1 MHNLKMSCFFL
12 KEHIGKSFFYYA
24 KQSCVKLT
32 DKDTDFSR
40 KMCEDSFLMYL
51 SEFITATAGCHESHG
66 LDYIKEIR
74 RTGYRVL

>member
-1 MHNLKMSCFFL
+1 MSCFFL

-40 KMCEDSFLMYL
+40 KMC
-51 SEFITATAGCHESHG
+51 
-66 LDYIKEIR
+66 
-74 RTGYRVL
+74 